1 MINQQHSCPLPS
13 LTQLLPTLRIRP
25 KLFEMDLRSLDR
37 FCMSTASGCQPPL
50 STESGMRRRQGSI
63 RSPSSGNRSVRR
75 SDRKRRNSIIDDSVR
90 GSNRKGKGGIVDR
103 ARGDFVQGMI
113 RDVLVKDDVA

>member
-1 MINQQHSCPLPS
+1 
-13 LTQLLPTLRIRP
+13 
-25 KLFEMDLRSLDR
+25 
-37 FCMSTASGCQPPL
+37 
-50 STESGMRRRQGSI
+50 MRRRQGSI
-63 RSPSSGNRSVRR
+63 RSPISGNRSVRR

-113 RDVLVKDDVA
+113 RDILVKDDVA